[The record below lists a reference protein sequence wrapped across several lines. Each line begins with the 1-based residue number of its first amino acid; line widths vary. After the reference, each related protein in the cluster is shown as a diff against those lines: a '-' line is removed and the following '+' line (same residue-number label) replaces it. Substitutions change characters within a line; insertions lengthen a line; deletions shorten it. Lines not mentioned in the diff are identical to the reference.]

1 MAEFGRLFAK
11 DQAREDE
18 QQSKQNTATT
28 AETGRP
34 AEPEAVPT
42 ECLLYGYAGKA
53 VEWKVLSR
61 FEKIVAPSIICE
73 DYPRE
78 DPNLFLASNSPL
90 GYSRSSVVVHR
101 NLSRDALGKSRVYK
115 GGKHWIKITFDSY
128 QAAERA
134 CFYSPVDVDGHSVY
148 CEVWQGRGPTA
159 DVPILKGSETAN
171 LLSRNNASNARTLP
185 PSQSTHFLSG
195 KESAIAGFERA
206 MHTLPR
212 SATLPDVQYGQ
223 PGTRDDMSVESTT
236 ASSATATEPVNPAP
250 TGLRSRSVPHLPS
263 QVTPDPTSQ
272 YMTHIPSVKKI
283 VLRPISEALPKQPSF
298 SERIIRSLPLVSW
311 FVGEKGSASDFISEG
326 PELKED
332 GSWAETN
339 GWYWSF
345 WHMIDVWCRTDFCG
359 LKDD

>member
-134 CFYSPVDVDGHSVY
+134 CFYSPVDIDGHSVY
-148 CEVWQGRGPTA
+148 CEVWQDRGPTA

-171 LLSRNNASNARTLP
+171 LLSRNSASNARTLP
-185 PSQSTHFLSG
+185 PSQSTHFPSG
-195 KESAIAGFERA
+195 KDSAIAGFERA

-212 SATLPDVQYGQ
+212 SAALPDVQYGQ

-236 ASSATATEPVNPAP
+236 ASSATATEPVTPAP

-272 YMTHIPSVKKI
+272 YMTHIPSVKKV

-298 SERIIRSLPLVSW
+298 SERIVRSLPLVSW

-345 WHMIDVWCRTDFCG
+345 WHTVDVWFRTDFCG